1 EYFSPDLALET
12 ADSLYSPRVFKV
24 KSGGDCPV
32 LNSD

>member
-1 EYFSPDLALET
+1 LALET

-24 KSGGDCPV
+24 KSGGGNCPV

>member
-24 KSGGDCPV
+24 KSGGE
-32 LNSD
+32 LSYFKL